1 MAGSL
6 PRSLRKCQTPFPSL
20 NTLPDPGVLFLV
32 VMISLSQRECLR
44 MPSQGYSKGT
54 QAMATAAR
62 NVAKTAIPNAF
73 KNGLFPT
80 VRKLKT
86 VENKPFSYGGNHY
99 LETLNLNF
107 ASSPK
112 SK

>member
-1 MAGSL
+1 
-6 PRSLRKCQTPFPSL
+6 
-20 NTLPDPGVLFLV
+20 
-32 VMISLSQRECLR
+32 

-62 NVAKTAIPNAF
+62 DVAETAIPSAF

-86 VENKPFSYGGNHY
+86 VENKPFPDGGNRY
-99 LETLNLNF
+99 LETLNLN
-107 ASSPK
+107 STMSP
-112 SK
+112 SCMT